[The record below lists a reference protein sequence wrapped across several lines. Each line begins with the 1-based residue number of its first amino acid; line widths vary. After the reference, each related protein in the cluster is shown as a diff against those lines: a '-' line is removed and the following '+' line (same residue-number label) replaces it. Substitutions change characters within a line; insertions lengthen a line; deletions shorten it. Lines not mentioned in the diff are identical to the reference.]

1 MRSLKVRTFK
11 GGAATPDTTITV
23 PLAILRMASKLLP
36 ERATA
41 ALQEKGIDVEMIVE
55 LAQNKEVKG
64 VLAEI
69 EEHRKDE
76 KIIIAIE

>member
-11 GGAATPDTTITV
+11 DGSITPDTTITV
-23 PLAILRMASKLLP
+23 PLAILRVASKLLP

-55 LAQNKEVKG
+55 LARNKEVKG
-64 VLAEI
+64 ILAEI
-69 EEHRKDE
+69 EEHKKNERW
-76 KIIIAIE
+76 

>member
-11 GGAATPDTTITV
+11 GGSTTPDTTITV

-36 ERATA
+36 ERATV
-41 ALQEKGIDVEMIVE
+41 ALQEKGIDVEMIIE
-55 LAQNKEVKG
+55 LAKNKEVKG
-64 VLAEI
+64 TLAEI
-69 EEHRKDE
+69 EEHKKNE

>member
-11 GGAATPDTTITV
+11 GGGTTPDTTITI
-23 PLAILRMASKLLP
+23 PLAILRVASKLLP

-55 LAQNKEVKG
+55 LARNKDVKG
-64 VLAEI
+64 TLAEI
-69 EEHRKDE
+69 EEHKKNE
-76 KIIIAIE
+76 KIIISIE